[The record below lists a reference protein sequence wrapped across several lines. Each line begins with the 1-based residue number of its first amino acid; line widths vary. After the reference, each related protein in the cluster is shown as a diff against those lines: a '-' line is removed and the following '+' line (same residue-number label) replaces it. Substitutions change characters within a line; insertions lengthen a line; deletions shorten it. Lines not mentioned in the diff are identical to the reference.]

1 VLIADAGSPHP
12 FFDGVLAWLAFT
24 SNTFYVHAV
33 FAVGVLYPA
42 LGAKEGY
49 RALSVGSPPAYW
61 RSLPGRH
68 AVNQ

>member
-1 VLIADAGSPHP
+1 MGFWLGWLSPAI
-12 FFDGVLAWLAFT
+12 L
-24 SNTFYVHAV
+24 FYVHAV